1 MPNREEIERL
11 ISDAEKELARLDAER
26 AAIITRLQSLRRNKR
41 MLAKPGQQ
49 FSLEFQSIVVTIQSS
64 EQEKLALFKSLFR
77 GREDVYPLRFES
89 AKTGKAGYQPACG
102 NEWVPGV
109 CHKPKIKCSEC
120 DNQDFS
126 PVNETVLRNHLMG
139 RDTSAS
145 SSKDFTAGVYPLL
158 LDNTCWF
165 LAIDFDKDAWQ
176 EDVIAFIETCQMN
189 DVPAALERSRSGNGG
204 HVWIFFAEPIKAKTA
219 RSLGTFLLTR
229 TMERRPEIGLTSY
242 DRLFPNQDV
251 LPQGGFGNL
260 IALPLQK
267 KPRES
272 GNSVFVDEH
281 FEPFQDQW
289 AFLSSI
295 RRMYG
300 TEVEEIV
307 GELDGKDLIEIAHV
321 FTEEHSPWELSP
333 SRKKKGNKITGLLPE
348 KLELILNDQI
358 YLDKEVLTPPLR
370 NRLIRLAAFQN
381 PEFYRAQA
389 MRFSTYNIP
398 RVIVC
403 VEDFPTHIG
412 IPRGCL
418 DDVIEL
424 LESNSIKIEITDQ
437 RFTGNPINLKFQGQ
451 LHAEQQAAAE
461 ALLKNDTGVLAAAT
475 AFGKTVIAI
484 YLLAQRN
491 VPTLIL
497 VHRHQLMDQWKAHL
511 ISFLGLS
518 SKEVGQIGGG
528 KRKPTGIDIAMI
540 QSLYKKGEVDDIVG
554 EYGHVIVDECHH
566 VSARSFELVVR
577 RSKAK
582 YVTGLSATIARK
594 DGKHPIIFM
603 QCGPVRYHVDP
614 RTQAAKRTFKHRV
627 LIRKTNFKL
636 GDDIAKEQQHKIH
649 EIYQALMT
657 DNYRNA
663 LIVSD
668 ILKAV
673 EEKRFPLVL
682 TERREHLNRLFE
694 LLHPKIQ
701 NTIVMKGGM
710 GKRQREHGK
719 ALLANISDEDP
730 RIILATGKFIGEGF
744 DDHQL
749 DTLFLTLP
757 ISWRG
762 TLTQYVGR
770 LHREHARKDEVI
782 IYDYFDENIVMLE
795 RMYQKRTRGYKALGY
810 KIEELANL

>member
-1 MPNREEIERL
+1 MPDKEEVEQL

-26 AAIITRLQSLRRNKR
+26 AEIIAQLQSLRRDKR
-41 MLAKPGQQ
+41 MLAKSGQQ
-49 FSLEFQSIVVTIQSS
+49 FPLELQSPPVTNQSS
-64 EQEKLALFKSLFR
+64 EQEKITLFQSLFR

-89 AKTGKAGYQPACG
+89 AKTGKQGYQPACG
-102 NEWVPGV
+102 NEWGSGV

-120 DNQDFS
+120 DNQDFL
-126 PVNETVLRNHLMG
+126 PVDETVLRNHLIG
-139 RDTSAS
+139 RDVSAL

-165 LAIDFDKDAWQ
+165 LAIDFDKKSWQ
-176 EDVIAFIETCQMN
+176 EDVAAFMETCQMY

-204 HVWIFFAEPIKAKTA
+204 HAWIFFAEPVKAKTA
-219 RSLGTFLLTR
+219 RNLGTFLLTR

-242 DRLFPNQDV
+242 DRLFPNQDI

-267 KPRES
+267 KPREK
-272 GNSVFVDEH
+272 GNSVFIDEQ
-281 FEPFQDQW
+281 FESFQDQW

-295 RRMYG
+295 RRMHE

-307 GELDGKDLIEIAHV
+307 GEEANSNDLIEIDHV
-321 FTEEHSPWELSP
+321 LTEEQSPWNLSP
-333 SRKKKGNKITGLLPE
+333 SRKRKSNKITGSLPE
-348 KLELILNDQI
+348 KLELIFSDQL
-358 YLDKEVLTPPLR
+358 YLEKEALTPSLR

-389 MRFSTYNIP
+389 MRFSTFNIP
-398 RVIVC
+398 RIINC
-403 VEDFPTHIG
+403 TEDFPVHIG
-412 IPRGCL
+412 LPRGCF
-418 DDVIEL
+418 DEVIEL
-424 LESNSIKIEITDQ
+424 LESNNIEYEIIDK
-437 RFTGNPINLKFQGQ
+437 RFTGSPLNLNFQGQ
-451 LHAEQQAAAE
+451 LYAEQQTAAD
-461 ALLKNDTGVLAAAT
+461 ALLKEDTGVLSAAT
-475 AFGKTVIAI
+475 AFGKTVVAI
-484 YLLAQRN
+484 YLLAKRD

-497 VHRHQLMDQWKAHL
+497 VHRRQLMDQWKAHL
-511 ISFLGLS
+511 ISFLGLTP
-518 SKEVGQIGGG
+518 KEVGQIGGG
-528 KRKPTGIDIAMI
+528 KRKPTGIVDIAMI
-540 QSLYKKGEVDDIVG
+540 QSLYKKGEIDDIVG

-582 YVTGLSATIARK
+582 YVMGLSATVTRK
-594 DGKHPIIFM
+594 DGQHPIIFM
-603 QCGPVRYHVDP
+603 QCGPIRHHVDP
-614 RTQAAKRTFKHRV
+614 RTQVAKRSFRHQV

-636 GDDIAKEQQHKIH
+636 DDGIAEEWQPKIH
-649 EIYQALMT
+649 EIYQALIT
-657 DNYRNA
+657 DDARNA

-668 ILKAV
+668 ILKTV
-673 EEKRFPLVL
+673 EENRFPLVL

-710 GKRQREHGK
+710 GKRQREHAK
-719 ALLANISDEDP
+719 AQLANIADGEP
-730 RIILATGKFIGEGF
+730 RIILATGRFIGEGF

-770 LHREHARKDEVI
+770 LHREYARKDKVI
-782 IYDYFDENIVMLE
+782 IYDYFDENIAMLE
-795 RMYQKRTRGYKALGY
+795 RMYQKRIWGYKALGY
-810 KIEELANL
+810 EIEE